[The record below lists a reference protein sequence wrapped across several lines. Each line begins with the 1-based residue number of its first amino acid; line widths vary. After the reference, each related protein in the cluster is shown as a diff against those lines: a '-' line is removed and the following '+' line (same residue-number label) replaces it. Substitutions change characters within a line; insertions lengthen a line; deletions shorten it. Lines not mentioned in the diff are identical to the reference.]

1 MQAAAAYFA
10 EIGVAGKCILVA
22 LASMVPVAEVK
33 VAILLG
39 AAWQLKWYASW
50 LCAWAGSSLLV
61 PLLLHRRAQRERALD
76 RMTERAYAKHP
87 KMAEF
92 LRKYGCLG
100 MFLII
105 AFPFSGIGCWLGSLF
120 ARFLHLD
127 PRRACAAIVCGNLK
141 EDSGTVDAPIGRHP
155 TDRKKMCVT
164 ARGGRDAVTHW
175 EVVRRYKGYTHIRCR
190 LETGRT
196 HQIRVHMAHIGHP
209 ILGDTVYGRKKP
221 ELGQDSQCLHA
232 SALSFRH
239 PRTGQMVLTMAEL
252 PEYFRQVCD
261 KLERMQ

>member
-127 PRRACAAIVCGNLK
+127 PRRACAAIVCGNLI
-141 EDSGTVDAPIGRHP
+141 VCCLCA
-155 TDRKKMCVT
+155 
-164 ARGGRDAVTHW
+164 
-175 EVVRRYKGYTHIRCR
+175 
-190 LETGRT
+190 
-196 HQIRVHMAHIGHP
+196 
-209 ILGDTVYGRKKP
+209 LGVYGVFAG
-221 ELGQDSQCLHA
+221 L
-232 SALSFRH
+232 
-239 PRTGQMVLTMAEL
+239 
-252 PEYFRQVCD
+252 
-261 KLERMQ
+261 RMLF